1 LRGGQMSDKKRG
13 RVDCCPC
20 CGDEN
25 VLHDGGAPNAP
36 MPSSRWETGAPA
48 AKGQQSQMKGAA

>member
-1 LRGGQMSDKKRG
+1 MSDKKRG

-25 VLHDGGAPNAP
+25 VLHDGGAPKAP
-36 MPSSRWETGAPA
+36 MQNEAPA
-48 AKGQQSQMKGAA
+48 ARGQQSQMKGAA